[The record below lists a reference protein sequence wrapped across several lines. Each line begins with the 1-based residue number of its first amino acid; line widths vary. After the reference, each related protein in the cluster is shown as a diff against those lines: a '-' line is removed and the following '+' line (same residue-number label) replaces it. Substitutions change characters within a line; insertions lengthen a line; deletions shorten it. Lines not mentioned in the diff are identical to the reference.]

1 MFATLSGRFTRA
13 PFRYGSSMAAVS
25 VTGHVSPHERAW
37 LRRCVDTSS
46 WWAAGV
52 LAVVLAVAA
61 SQFVSWLWIGQSLG
75 VAHGLTRAAI
85 AAVGVVVMVA
95 SGAGRCAR
103 CRCPAGPAGVSHGG
117 EGPDVG
123 GRLRHRHGRRGRDRL
138 HRPLGVRSSAEGNDG
153 VPVGTAWTTTLGELW
168 RVAVVPAVSEEFVFR
183 FVLLIVL
190 ARVLPIRW
198 AVLAQAVVFAA
209 AHTAFGMGFGVFGE
223 ADKPYLIDGFVSTG
237 LTGLL
242 LAYLAVELA
251 TIWPAILLHFT
262 VNAVVVLH
270 VIGGLWLDLAVEG
283 SIFVGL
289 VVFVLAGLLGL
300 RRSVGLPQR
309 RALGL
314 NLGRQWRMTRRFGP
328 LVCQSPLLRR
338 PLTWAD
344 ERPFADWPSV
354 YRPRWWPRRSRQG

>member
-1 MFATLSGRFTRA
+1 MPGGTRPAYRTAEKVRTLGGVFA
-13 PFRYGSSMAAVS
+13 
-25 VTGHVSPHERAW
+25 
-37 LRRCVDTSS
+37 VDM
-46 WWAAGV
+46 
-52 LAVVLAVAA
+52 VV
-61 SQFVSWLWIGQSLG
+61 
-75 VAHGLTRAAI
+75 
-85 AAVGVVVMVA
+85 VGVIVWI
-95 SGAGRCAR
+95 
-103 CRCPAGPAGVSHGG
+103 
-117 EGPDVG
+117 
-123 GRLRHRHGRRGRDRL
+123 
-138 HRPLGVRSSAEGNDG
+138 VRWVFDPVERGNDG

-168 RVAVVPAVSEEFVFR
+168 RVAVVPGVSEEFVFR

-198 AVLAQAVVFAA
+198 AVIAQAVVFAA

-242 LAYLAVELA
+242 LGYLVVELA
-251 TIWPAILLHFT
+251 AIWPAILLHFT

-270 VIGGLWLDLAVEG
+270 VIGGVWLDLAVEG

-289 VVFVLAGLLGL
+289 VVFVLAGWLGL
-300 RRSVGLPQR
+300 RRSVGLPKR

-314 NLGRQWRMTRRFGP
+314 SLGRQWRMTRRFGP

-344 ERPFADWPSV
+344 ERPFTDWPSV
-354 YRPRWWPRRSRQG
+354 NPPRWWPRRSRQA